1 MSSKTIMI
9 KYMILGKLNC
19 RELILSLAFIPGLL
33 FLNNQT
39 YGQNSSVAIGKL
51 QPQDNAVLLLFSPE
65 KNQGLIIPVSYR
77 SSIAAPEQGMIVFD
91 DQEKKV
97 FYFDGSN
104 WKELGA
110 PGLNSNSSS
119 LHIELNGN
127 NLEIYDGTSMVN
139 SSSFTE
145 TAPVPDE
152 VLTWDGDKW
161 APGQIT
167 ISPSKVVGEIAVG
180 VVPKGSLSGLVESS
194 ILDYG
199 NGVSILNNVFIEKA
213 LAVGSLSNF
222 GLPGQVLTSN
232 GTGLAP
238 AWTLISGDATLA
250 GDGSFLISPGTI
262 NSTKILDGSISAAD
276 LGNMGAVN
284 GQVLKW
290 NQTNNRWEPGSDNTG
305 TGTVATLNNGE
316 ILLGDGTGN
325 FALTMGGDA
334 AINSATGVV
343 TISDEAITSAKIQDG
358 TISTTD
364 VGDAQI
370 TDAKINSVSAGKV
383 TGISNNI
390 VPRSNG
396 AGLVDGTI
404 EDDGMNIAIG
414 ATINTQMKLRVRNT
428 SSVNNYSYGIYSLV
442 ANAPG
447 SNIGVLGY
455 GISSTGSEARGLNGI
470 ASGTGLNI
478 GVYGGTL
485 SGGANSWAG
494 FFAGKVLVETDLYIR
509 NGIALGSGNNFGT
522 AGQVLTSN
530 GAGFPASWT
539 TSGGS
544 GFSTD
549 NAIPVG
555 DGTGMVA
562 SQIVDDGAQLGIGI
576 APDAAAKLSLSTD
589 NHFFTLYAENE
600 RVTGSTNSGIVG
612 SARNSTSG
620 NIGVWG
626 DAVFPTSG
634 DNIGIYGEAFG
645 GNKNWAGYFAGGYRH
660 NRRACFWS
668 SPGFWHN
675 RAGAHLKWS
684 QRCTIVDNTRWQP
697 SRNKF
702 GPAIRRRRNQ

>member
-1 MSSKTIMI
+1 
-9 KYMILGKLNC
+9 
-19 RELILSLAFIPGLL
+19 
-33 FLNNQT
+33 
-39 YGQNSSVAIGKL
+39 
-51 QPQDNAVLLLFSPE
+51 
-65 KNQGLIIPVSYR
+65 
-77 SSIAAPEQGMIVFD
+77 
-91 DQEKKV
+91 
-97 FYFDGSN
+97 
-104 WKELGA
+104 
-110 PGLNSNSSS
+110 
-119 LHIELNGN
+119 
-127 NLEIYDGTSMVN
+127 
-139 SSSFTE
+139 
-145 TAPVPDE
+145 
-152 VLTWDGDKW
+152 
-161 APGQIT
+161 
-167 ISPSKVVGEIAVG
+167 
-180 VVPKGSLSGLVESS
+180 
-194 ILDYG
+194 
-199 NGVSILNNVFIEKA
+199 
-213 LAVGSLSNF
+213 
-222 GLPGQVLTSN
+222 
-232 GTGLAP
+232 
-238 AWTLISGDATLA
+238 
-250 GDGSFLISPGTI
+250 
-262 NSTKILDGSISAAD
+262 
-276 LGNMGAVN
+276 
-284 GQVLKW
+284 
-290 NQTNNRWEPGSDNTG
+290 
-305 TGTVATLNNGE
+305 
-316 ILLGDGTGN
+316 
-325 FALTMGGDA
+325 MGGDA

-358 TISTTD
+358 TISTPD

-383 TGISNNI
+383 TGITNNI